1 MKGREVV
8 ILLFNRVELATLV
21 LHMNIMRHNIKKGF
35 KSNYGRSEGK
45 EKLNVYDGI
54 KERLGSDLEGEEKGF
69 YEFEIDEVEMN
80 MLHSFLNWYVEEI
93 KLSAEDQG
101 ADIEKDEQIKILD
114 RLSVKISNIIE
125 MAIEKA

>member
-1 MKGREVV
+1 MILVFTRE
-8 ILLFNRVELATLV
+8 ELATLV

-45 EKLNVYDGI
+45 EKLKIYDDLKGSF
-54 KERLGSDLEGEEKGF
+54 GSDLEEEEKSF
-69 YEFEIDEVEMN
+69 YDFNVEPEEMN

-114 RLSVKISNIIE
+114 RLNIKISNVVE
-125 MAIEKA
+125 MVSMKQKI

>member
-1 MKGREVV
+1 M
-8 ILLFNRVELATLV
+8 ILLFNKEEAATLV

-45 EKLNVYDGI
+45 DKLKVYDGI
-54 KERLGSDLEGEEKGF
+54 KERLWNDLEGEEKGT
-69 YEFEIDEVEMN
+69 YEFNIDEVEMN

-101 ADIEKDEQIKILD
+101 ADIEKDEQIMILE
-114 RLSVKISNIIE
+114 RLSIKVSNIVE
-125 MAIEKA
+125 MVLVK

>member
-1 MKGREVV
+1 M
-8 ILLFNRVELATLV
+8 ILLFNKEEAATLV

-45 EKLNVYDGI
+45 DKLKVYDGI
-54 KERLGSDLEGEEKGF
+54 KERLWNDLEGEEKGT
-69 YEFEIDEVEMN
+69 YEFNIDEVEMN

-101 ADIEKDEQIKILD
+101 ADIEKDEQIMILD
-114 RLSVKISNIIE
+114 RLSIKVSNIVE
-125 MAIEKA
+125 MVLVK